1 MVRYRYLKGIAVS
14 YHFFFYYFQCIAG
27 RKKIDSEIPYKVYI
41 IFYKLQEVS
50 MKITKFTK
58 ALLDFMLWAGILA
71 AFSLPVSLKILGDY
85 FPEYRR
91 YYLPLLVFLFL
102 SGIFAVLIIRELR
115 SMFRTV
121 LASDCFVEK
130 NVTSLK
136 RMSVYSFCIAGL
148 TVIRLFLA
156 MTPAAMVEVLVF
168 LIAGLFSRVLA
179 DVFDQAVT
187 YKLEN
192 DLTI

>member
-1 MVRYRYLKGIAVS
+1 M
-14 YHFFFYYFQCIAG
+14 
-27 RKKIDSEIPYKVYI
+27 
-41 IFYKLQEVS
+41 
-50 MKITKFTK
+50 
-58 ALLDFMLWAGILA
+58 
-71 AFSLPVSLKILGDY
+71 
-85 FPEYRR
+85 
-91 YYLPLLVFLFL
+91 
-102 SGIFAVLIIRELR
+102 LIIRELR

-179 DVFDQAVT
+179 GNLSLLFYICISGGLFRSAAGNGKNNGADGGYPCKYVRNPYAESLVPDAALSQRGRSGRNLSDHLDNYGCLPGRDVLAA
-187 YKLEN
+187 E
-192 DLTI
+192 

>member
-1 MVRYRYLKGIAVS
+1 M
-14 YHFFFYYFQCIAG
+14 
-27 RKKIDSEIPYKVYI
+27 KV
-41 IFYKLQEVS
+41 
-50 MKITKFTK
+50 TKFTK
-58 ALLDFMLWAGILA
+58 AFLDFMLWAGILA

-85 FPEYRR
+85 FTEYRR

-130 NVTSLK
+130 NVTSLR

-156 MTPAAMVEVLVF
+156 TTPAAMVEVLVF

>member
-1 MVRYRYLKGIAVS
+1 MCQY
-14 YHFFFYYFQCIAG
+14 
-27 RKKIDSEIPYKVYI
+27 
-41 IFYKLQEVS
+41 
-50 MKITKFTK
+50 
-58 ALLDFMLWAGILA
+58 
-71 AFSLPVSLKILGDY
+71 
-85 FPEYRR
+85 
-91 YYLPLLVFLFL
+91 
-102 SGIFAVLIIRELR
+102 
-115 SMFRTV
+115 
-121 LASDCFVEK
+121 
-130 NVTSLK
+130 TSLK

>member
-1 MVRYRYLKGIAVS
+1 M
-14 YHFFFYYFQCIAG
+14 
-27 RKKIDSEIPYKVYI
+27 
-41 IFYKLQEVS
+41 
-50 MKITKFTK
+50 
-58 ALLDFMLWAGILA
+58 
-71 AFSLPVSLKILGDY
+71 
-85 FPEYRR
+85 
-91 YYLPLLVFLFL
+91 FLFL

-130 NVTSLK
+130 NVTSLR

-156 MTPAAMVEVLVF
+156 TTPAAMVEVLVF

>member
-1 MVRYRYLKGIAVS
+1 M
-14 YHFFFYYFQCIAG
+14 
-27 RKKIDSEIPYKVYI
+27 KV
-41 IFYKLQEVS
+41 
-50 MKITKFTK
+50 TKFTK

-71 AFSLPVSLKILGDY
+71 ALSLPVSLKILGDY

-156 MTPAAMVEVLVF
+156 TTPAAMVEVLVF

>member
-1 MVRYRYLKGIAVS
+1 M
-14 YHFFFYYFQCIAG
+14 
-27 RKKIDSEIPYKVYI
+27 KV
-41 IFYKLQEVS
+41 
-50 MKITKFTK
+50 TKFTK
-58 ALLDFMLWAGILA
+58 AFLDFMLWAGILA

-91 YYLPLLVFLFL
+91 YYPPLLVFLFL

>member
-1 MVRYRYLKGIAVS
+1 M
-14 YHFFFYYFQCIAG
+14 
-27 RKKIDSEIPYKVYI
+27 KV
-41 IFYKLQEVS
+41 
-50 MKITKFTK
+50 TKFTK

-71 AFSLPVSLKILGDY
+71 AFSLPVSLKILGDS

>member
-1 MVRYRYLKGIAVS
+1 
-14 YHFFFYYFQCIAG
+14 
-27 RKKIDSEIPYKVYI
+27 
-41 IFYKLQEVS
+41 

-85 FPEYRR
+85 FTEYRR

-156 MTPAAMVEVLVF
+156 TTPAAMVEVLVF

>member
-1 MVRYRYLKGIAVS
+1 M
-14 YHFFFYYFQCIAG
+14 
-27 RKKIDSEIPYKVYI
+27 KV
-41 IFYKLQEVS
+41 
-50 MKITKFTK
+50 TKFTK
-58 ALLDFMLWAGILA
+58 AFLDFMLWAGILA
-71 AFSLPVSLKILGDY
+71 AFSLPVFLKILGDY

-91 YYLPLLVFLFL
+91 YYLPLLVFLFF

>member
-1 MVRYRYLKGIAVS
+1 M
-14 YHFFFYYFQCIAG
+14 
-27 RKKIDSEIPYKVYI
+27 KV
-41 IFYKLQEVS
+41 
-50 MKITKFTK
+50 TKFTK

-71 AFSLPVSLKILGDY
+71 AFSLPVFLKILGDY

-156 MTPAAMVEVLVF
+156 TTPAAMVEVLVF

>member
-1 MVRYRYLKGIAVS
+1 
-14 YHFFFYYFQCIAG
+14 
-27 RKKIDSEIPYKVYI
+27 
-41 IFYKLQEVS
+41 

-58 ALLDFMLWAGILA
+58 VMLDVMFYTGILVCL
-71 AFSLPVSLKILGDY
+71 SLPVSLKILGDF

-91 YYLPLLVFLFL
+91 YYLSMLIFLFL
-102 SGIFAVLIIRELR
+102 SGIFAVLIVRELR

-121 LASDCFVEK
+121 LAEDCFVEQ
-130 NVTSLK
+130 NVISLK
-136 RMSVYSFCIAGL
+136 RMAVYSFCIAGFTL
-148 TVIRLFLA
+148 IRLVLA
-156 MTPAAMVEVLVF
+156 TTPAAMVEILVF

-179 DVFDQAVT
+179 DVFEQAVT